1 MVKLEAII
9 INNLGL
15 HARAAAKFV
24 ALASGFESDIKVS
37 KDEQTVNAKSIM
49 GVIMLAAAKG
59 TSLLLTIDGK
69 DEELAAKK
77 LNDLIATRFG
87 EDQ

>member
-1 MVKLEAII
+1 MVKLEATI

-69 DEELAAKK
+69 DEEMAAKK
-77 LNDLIATRFG
+77 LSDLIATRFG